1 MFYFHISSVDKNQS
15 SESLFIK
22 YADYPLAEERTLECF
37 TPLNDILKCYNLKK
51 YDDNEYLSEK
61 DERQL
66 RKLRLVS
73 ILRNLCQKIDEK
85 TKKKTFDYLLTY
97 VKDDLVYFESS
108 SSSSTIQQIPSSN
121 FGAPGDRRSSNPN
134 GMNNKTS
141 RGTRNVAL
149 RQFLEPALAGRS
161 SSI

>member
-1 MFYFHISSVDKNQS
+1 M
-15 SESLFIK
+15 
-22 YADYPLAEERTLECF
+22 
-37 TPLNDILKCYNLKK
+37 KK

-97 VKDDLVYFESS
+97 VKDDLVYFES
-108 SSSSTIQQIPSSN
+108 TIQQIPSSN